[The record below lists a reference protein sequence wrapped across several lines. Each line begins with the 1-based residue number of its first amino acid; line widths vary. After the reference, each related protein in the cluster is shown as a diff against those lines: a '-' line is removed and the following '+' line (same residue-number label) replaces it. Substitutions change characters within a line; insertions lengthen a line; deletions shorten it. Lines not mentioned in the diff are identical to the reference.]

1 MKTISIKVSD
11 KQHSLLTRLA
21 AAEKRRL
28 SDFNYLIFGQG
39 LDMFFCERSV
49 HVKKEPD
56 EYTKEEK
63 KQQAINKKIE
73 KSKPRSDWQDHG
85 WEHVS
90 DYMYNYDKPDGEMDF
105 VTKLAHEIEALAY
118 KVPCME
124 SKEKA

>member
-1 MKTISIKVSD
+1 MKTISIQVSD

-63 KQQAINKKIE
+63 KQQAINKKVE
-73 KSKPRSDWQDHG
+73 KSKPRSDWENHG

-90 DYMYNYDKPDGEMDF
+90 DYMYNYDKPDNEKDF
-105 VTKLAHEIEALAY
+105 VTKLANEIENLAY

-124 SKEKA
+124 SKKKV

>member
-1 MKTISIKVSD
+1 MKTITIKVLD
-11 KQHSLLTRLA
+11 KHYSLLNRLA
-21 AAEKRRL
+21 NAEKRRL
-28 SDFNYLIFGQG
+28 NDFNYLIFGQG

-73 KSKPRSDWQDHG
+73 KSKPRSEWTDLG

-90 DYMYNYDKPDGEMDF
+90 DYMYNYDKPEGEKDF
-105 VTKLAHEIEALAY
+105 VTKLANEIEAMAY
-118 KVPCME
+118 VTD
-124 SKEKA
+124 